1 MSDRDDGL
9 IAAVTDPGWVGE
21 PTPLADPWLERRQEG
36 FGASELGALYIA
48 LGLRA
53 PEPGD
58 PKYLLDAA
66 SRLFAVKAR
75 LRKPKAAGKAAAGG
89 QRRERDVL
97 RDWTDKGCP
106 GADVTPWSVK
116 HADELPKEYLP
127 LVDRYCPRLTCTPDA
142 FARDSEDRLVHGEV
156 KCTWRRD
163 DERHM
168 TGDLWWAYR
177 LQVLGGIAVT
187 AAHSG
192 VCVVGLGYASDDDGS
207 LCVFPV
213 ERDAEE
219 IARIRDACA
228 EGWKRVEAM
237 KARKV

>member
-1 MSDRDDGL
+1 MTD
-9 IAAVTDPGWVGE
+9 AADELVRAATDPGYVPE

-36 FGASELGALYIA
+36 FGVSELGALYIA
-48 LGLRA
+48 LGLRTPA
-53 PEPGD
+53 GGD

-89 QRRERDVL
+89 QARERDVL
-97 RDWTDKGCP
+97 ADWIDKGCP
-106 GADVTPWSVK
+106 GADVTPWSVQ

-127 LVDRYCPRLTCTPDA
+127 LVDRYCPRLTCTPDG
-142 FARDSEDRLVHGEV
+142 FARDSEGRLVHVEI
-156 KCTWRRD
+156 KTTWMRS
-163 DERHM
+163 DEKHM
-168 TGDLWWAYR
+168 TGELWWAYR

-192 VCVVGLGYASDDDGS
+192 VCVVGLGYASDDDGE
-207 LCVFPV
+207 LAVFPV

-219 IARIRDACA
+219 IARIRGACV

-237 KARKV
+237 RRKT